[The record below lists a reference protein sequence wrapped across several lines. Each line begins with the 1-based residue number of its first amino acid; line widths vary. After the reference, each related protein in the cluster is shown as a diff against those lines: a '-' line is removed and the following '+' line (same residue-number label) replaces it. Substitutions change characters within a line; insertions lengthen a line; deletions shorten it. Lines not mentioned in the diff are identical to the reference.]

1 MICSARFI
9 IINMFL
15 LVCTIHYRTFIVILD
30 EIACFSYKNDS
41 VVFCM
46 YVFCLGNVVQT
57 TLGCFLLIRIG
68 CFLLIRIG
76 CFRFFKNY
84 LHVFK
89 ILPIYHDMFCKIYYY

>member
-46 YVFCLGNVVQT
+46 YVFCLGNVVKDIRK
-57 TLGCFLLIRIG
+57 LILKIMKISVYK
-68 CFLLIRIG
+68 LHWDA
-76 CFRFFKNY
+76 FF
-84 LHVFK
+84 
-89 ILPIYHDMFCKIYYY
+89 